1 MSRLGYLYELFSS
14 LYKSRPIRD
23 EMGGLIEI
31 GMVKLQTLMPQR
43 GRGEDLFKKLTLRG
57 GGY

>member
-1 MSRLGYLYELFSS
+1 
-14 LYKSRPIRD
+14 
-23 EMGGLIEI
+23 MGGLIEI

-43 GRGEDLFKKLTLRG
+43 GRGQDLFKKLTLRG